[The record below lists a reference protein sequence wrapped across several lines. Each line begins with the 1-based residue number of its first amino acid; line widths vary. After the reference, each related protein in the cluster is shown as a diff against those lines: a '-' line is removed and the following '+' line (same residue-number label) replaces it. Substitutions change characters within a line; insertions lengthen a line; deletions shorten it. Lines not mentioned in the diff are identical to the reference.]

1 MGPSPSQVE
10 SGPPEII
17 EAVLAI
23 LLPPPC
29 RESVLGDLHER
40 FVSRSQYIRNAVVT
54 VPLVIL
60 SQVRRA
66 TDAGLLL
73 LEAMA
78 LYLSFCVSCR
88 FCNRGI
94 FWDAANV
101 YLRVA
106 FPVLAALVGLI
117 LADVYVRPEKRAIKG
132 PAAAFCAIWLHFA
145 VTAASADWAVP
156 AEVVL
161 FASCAGIGT
170 TVGLRALFAQGNN
183 RTTGAG

>member
-10 SGPPEII
+10 PGPPEIV
-17 EAVLAI
+17 EMVLAI

-40 FVSRSQYIRNAVVT
+40 FVSRRQYICNAVVT

-60 SQVRRA
+60 SQVRRV
-66 TDAGLLL
+66 TDAGLLFL
-73 LEAMA
+73 QAMA
-78 LYLSFCVSCR
+78 LYLSFSISAR
-88 FCNRGI
+88 FCNGGT
-94 FWDAANV
+94 FLNAPNV

-106 FPVLAALVGLI
+106 FPVLAALVGLV
-117 LADVYVRPEKRAIKG
+117 LADVYLRPDKRTLKG
-132 PAAAFCAIWLHFA
+132 PAVAFCAIWLHFA
-145 VTAASADWAVP
+145 VTAATADWAVP
-156 AEVVL
+156 GQIVL
-161 FASCAGIGT
+161 FASSAGIGT

>member
-10 SGPPEII
+10 PGPPKII
-17 EAVLAI
+17 EAALKI

-40 FVSRSQYIRNAVVT
+40 FVSRRQYVCNAIVT

-66 TDAGLLL
+66 TNPGLLL

-78 LYLSFCVSCR
+78 LYLSFCVSAR
-88 FCNRGI
+88 FWNRGI
-94 FWDAANV
+94 FLNAPNV

-106 FPVLAALVGLI
+106 FPVLAAVVALI
-117 LADVYVRPEKRAIKG
+117 LADVYVRPERRAIKG
-132 PAAAFCAIWLHFA
+132 PAAAFCAIWLYFA
-145 VTAASADWAVP
+145 AAAASADWGVP
-156 AEVVL
+156 AQVAF
-161 FASCAGIGT
+161 FASCAGVGT
-170 TVGLRALFAQGNN
+170 MVGLRALFAQGNN

>member
-1 MGPSPSQVE
+1 MEP
-10 SGPPEII
+10 GPPKIV

-40 FVSRSQYIRNAVVT
+40 FVSRRRYVRDAVLT

-66 TDAGLLL
+66 TDAALLL

-78 LYLSFCVSCR
+78 LYLSFCVSAR
-88 FCNRGI
+88 FYNRGI
-94 FWDAANV
+94 FLEAPNV

-106 FPVLAALVGLI
+106 FPVLAALVALM
-117 LADVYVRPEKRAIKG
+117 LADVYAPAEKRAVKG
-132 PAAAFCAIWLHFA
+132 PAAAFSAIWLQF
-145 VTAASADWAVP
+145 VMTAGRADWEVP
-156 AEVVL
+156 VQVVL

-170 TVGLRALFAQGNN
+170 AVGLRALFARGNN